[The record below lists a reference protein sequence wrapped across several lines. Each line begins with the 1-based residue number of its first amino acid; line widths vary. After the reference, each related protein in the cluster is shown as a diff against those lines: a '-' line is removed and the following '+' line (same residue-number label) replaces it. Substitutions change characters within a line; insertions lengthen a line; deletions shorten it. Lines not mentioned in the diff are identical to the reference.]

1 MELLSY
7 LSREIERKI
16 QIHTEEIETLNSLI
30 EVIER
35 KENFAKVW
43 FTLVK
48 CGITD
53 VDFIKDLVSSY
64 FNIDKETINVASD
77 YAKFKIDD
85 ISVSLYVG
93 NSKFSPNIVQNG
105 LFSKFYVKIEV
116 PNNWSKLIEEKRDFK
131 KSEYYE
137 FCEEYI
143 ELCKRNAPLSEKLA
157 LRYEGMPKYRQYW
170 NYILIGR
177 KRDKKL
183 NRDIDYYQRYIDN
196 ENEIYSNYCD
206 SWKKSKADALNE
218 FLIFYNEG
226 YSILQ
231 KNLDSF
237 YCNIQYN
244 INFNDIVEKL
254 KKLGEII

>member
-1 MELLSY
+1 MELVSY
-7 LSREIERKI
+7 LNLEIERKKI
-16 QIHTEEIETLNSLI
+16 EHMKEIELLNSLF
-30 EVIER
+30 EEIER

-53 VDFIKDLVSSY
+53 DNFIKDLVSFY
-64 FNIDKETINVASD
+64 FDIDKEAINVVSD
-77 YAKFKIDD
+77 YVKFKIDG
-85 ISVSLYVG
+85 ISVSLYIG
-93 NSKFSPNIVQNG
+93 NSKFSPNTVQNG

-157 LRYEGMPKYRQYW
+157 LRYGDIPTYKQYW
-170 NYILIGR
+170 NYVFMGM
-177 KRDKKL
+177 KRDKEL
-183 NRDIDYYQRYIDN
+183 DRDIDYYQRYIDN
-196 ENEIYSNYCD
+196 ENKKYSDYCD
-206 SWKKSKADALNE
+206 SWKKSMADALLE
-218 FLIFYNEG
+218 FLIFYG
-226 YSILQ
+226 DIYPIIQ
-231 KNLDSF
+231 RNLTPC

-244 INFNDIVEKL
+244 VKFDEIVEKL
-254 KKLGEII
+254 KMLGEII

>member
-30 EVIER
+30 EEIER

-53 VDFIKDLVSSY
+53 VNFIKDLVSSY
-64 FNIDKETINVASD
+64 FNIDKETINVESD
-77 YAKFKIDD
+77 YVKFKIDD
-85 ISVSLYVG
+85 ISVRLYIG
-93 NSKFSPNIVQNG
+93 NSKFSPNIIQNG

-157 LRYEGMPKYRQYW
+157 LRYEGIPKYRQYW
-170 NYILIGR
+170 NYIVIGR

-196 ENEIYSNYCD
+196 EKEIYSNYCD
-206 SWKKSKADALNE
+206 SWKKSKTDALLS
-218 FLIFYNEG
+218 FLNFYNDI
-226 YSILQ
+226 YPILQ
-231 KNLDSF
+231 NNLIPD
-237 YCNIQYN
+237 YCSIQYN
-244 INFNDIVEKL
+244 VKFNEIVEKL